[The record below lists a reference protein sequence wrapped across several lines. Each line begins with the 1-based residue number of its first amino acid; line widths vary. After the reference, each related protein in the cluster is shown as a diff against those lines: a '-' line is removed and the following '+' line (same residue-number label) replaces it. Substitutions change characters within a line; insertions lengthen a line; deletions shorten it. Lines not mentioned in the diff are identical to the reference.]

1 MATVEKKDKQF
12 NKNSYRGLTIEQLEK
27 LSTED
32 MVELFRARL
41 RRRFSRSTLRD
52 NARDQAQIQQV
63 PDEVQK
69 GQEERPAR
77 REANHGQD
85 PPPWRDRH
93 AWNDRQRCWCLQ
105 RQGLRQRRNQIRHD
119 RQVPRRVRHLLQ
131 AHQARKT
138 RCRSHQGIPAHR

>member
-85 PPPWRDRH
+85 PPP
-93 AWNDRQRCWCLQ
+93 
-105 RQGLRQRRNQIRHD
+105 
-119 RQVPRRVRHLLQ
+119 
-131 AHQARKT
+131 
-138 RCRSHQGIPAHR
+138 